1 MAAAFAK
8 LPSRVL
14 WRLSKSELPDEHAIA
29 DLHLGNNTKA
39 SAPLLRYAPP
49 LLAIAPSCKGQL
61 ETCVQLRA
69 CFNSLHTALSIGFWL
84 TWGPQP
90 GNSQV

>member
-14 WRLSKSELPDEHAIA
+14 WRLSKSELPDENAIA

-39 SAPLLRYAPP
+39 SAPLLLYRHLC
-49 LLAIAPSCKGQL
+49 LLQHSATKGQL
-61 ETCVQLRA
+61 ETCVQPRA
-69 CFNSLHTALSIGFWL
+69 CSNSLH
-84 TWGPQP
+84 
-90 GNSQV
+90 